1 MHARSHR
8 LQSPAATVVLAAMV
22 ALGAPSTTFARA
34 STAPSQPSATTR
46 LLRQEDARA
55 TELARFEASA
65 RQRSVTTTLDAR
77 ERAMSKPPA
86 DRSATTADRRSAGD
100 GGFAWGA
107 AALGLGAG
115 VVAMCVL
122 LGSVTRVRGHGL
134 RSA

>member
-8 LQSPAATVVLAAMV
+8 LPAATAVLVAMF
-22 ALGAPSTTFARA
+22 ALGASSTTLARA

-46 LLRQEDARA
+46 LLLQEDARA
-55 TELARFEASA
+55 AELARFEAIA
-65 RQRSVTTTLDAR
+65 RQRSVKTTLDAR
-77 ERAMSKPPA
+77 ERAMRRRPA
-86 DRSATTADRRSAGD
+86 DSPAATAGARSAGD
-100 GGFAWGA
+100 GFAWGA

-122 LGSVTRVRGHGL
+122 LGSVTLVRGHGL